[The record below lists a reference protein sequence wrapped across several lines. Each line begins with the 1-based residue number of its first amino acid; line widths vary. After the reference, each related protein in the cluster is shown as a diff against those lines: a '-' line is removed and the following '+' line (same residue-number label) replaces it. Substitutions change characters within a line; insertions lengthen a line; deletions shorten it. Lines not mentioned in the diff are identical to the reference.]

1 MIKNNKT
8 ALIIS
13 SVLIL
18 LPSLFGIVLWND
30 LPDTMVSHWGP
41 DGTPDGYM
49 GKAMAIFLLPLIL
62 LALQW
67 LCVLVTSKDTK
78 NQGQNKK
85 VLSLVLWIVPAIS
98 IVTNGIMY
106 ALAMGAQLSVQLVI
120 VPVLSLTFALVGNYM
135 PKCKQNNTIGVKTAH
150 TLSDEETWNVTHR
163 LAGKLWFFGGLLSL
177 SFVFLP
183 ITLCLFAMVLCAITL
198 GVVPAVYAYIYYQ
211 RKAKAGLVEPK
222 PRLFA
227 SNGSRAAAVGG
238 IVFTVLIL
246 LLCVFLI
253 FTGDVSVSYGDD
265 SFTVSTSYWG
275 KSEISYSEIDE
286 IEYREDFDYGSRM
299 FGFGT
304 PKLSAGS
311 FKCGELGTY
320 TCYAY
325 TPCSSAVIIK
335 IDDRF
340 VVINGESTES
350 TLAIYEEIC
359 ERSGK

>member
-49 GKAMAIFLLPLIL
+49 GKAMAVFLVPLIL

-78 NQGQNKK
+78 NKNQNKK
-85 VLSLVLWIVPAIS
+85 VMGMVLWIIPAIS

-106 ALAMGAQLSVQLVI
+106 AIALGAQLSVQLVI

-135 PKCKQNNTIGVKTAH
+135 PKCKQNNTIGIKTAH
-150 TLSDEETWNVTHR
+150 TLADEETWNVTHR

-183 ITLCLFAMVLCAITL
+183 TMLCLFAVVLCAITL
-198 GVVPAVYAYIYYQ
+198 GAVPAVYAYFYYQ
-211 RKAKAGLVEPK
+211 KKVKAGLAEPK

-238 IVFTVLIL
+238 IVFTLLIL

-253 FTGDVSVSYGDD
+253 FTGDVSVSYSDD

-286 IEYREDFDYGSRM
+286 IEYREDFDYGTRL

-311 FKCGELGTY
+311 FKCDELGGY

-325 TPCSSAVIIK
+325 TSCSAAVIIK
-335 IDDRF
+335 VDDRF
-340 VVINGESTES
+340 IVINGESSEQTI
-350 TLAIYEEIC
+350 AIYNEIS
-359 ERSGK
+359 ERLGE

>member
-1 MIKNNKT
+1 MIKNNKI

-13 SVLIL
+13 SVMIL
-18 LPSLFGIVLWND
+18 LPSLVGIILWND
-30 LPDTMVSHWGP
+30 LPESMITHWGP
-41 DGTPDGYM
+41 GGSPDGYM
-49 GKAMAIFLLPLIL
+49 GKAMAVFLMPLIL
-62 LALQW
+62 LAIQW

-78 NQGQNKK
+78 NKNQNKK
-85 VLSLVLWIVPAIS
+85 VMGMVLWIIPAIS

-106 ALAMGAQLSVQLVI
+106 AVAMGAQVSVTLAI
-120 VPVLSLTFALVGNYM
+120 VPILSLTFALVGNYM
-135 PKCKQNNTIGVKTAH
+135 PKCKQNNTIGIKTAH
-150 TLSDEETWNVTHR
+150 TLADEETWNATHR
-163 LAGKLWFFGGLLSL
+163 LAGKMWFFGGLLSL

-183 ITLCLFAMVLCAITL
+183 TMLCLFAMVLCAITL
-198 GVVPAVYAYIYYQ
+198 GAVPAVYSYFYYQ
-211 RKAKAGLVEPK
+211 KKVKAGLAEPK

-227 SNGSRAAAVGG
+227 SNGSRTAAIGG

-311 FKCGELGTY
+311 FKCDELGLY

-325 TPCSSAVIIK
+325 APCSAAVIIK
-335 IDDRF
+335 SGDNYI
-340 VVINGESTES
+340 VINGDDADS
-350 TLAIYEEIC
+350 TLAIYEEIS
-359 ERSGK
+359 ERVGK